1 MLEKHFKI
9 NLNNFFR
16 SIILIKFQSLGK
28 KSVKNKFYASLFSG
42 VVLVLTANSSHA
54 KPAPVK
60 SSRGII
66 HTRIMSHRLKPGE
79 SLADVYARVRAN
91 DAAYH
96 ELVSTNPAGT
106 HIATISSQTPLQPM
120 RNGNYR
126 FGQLSYNSRYNAHN
140 LVTSSGRSRF
150 FLRAPTQ
157 INTQHFRR
165 YGVKPVTSAQGT
177 IRSTLEAAGRNAGL
191 SPDVMEQLA
200 QIFAW
205 DIDFA
210 TDLHNGDRFT
220 VVYERGGF
228 DSSDEIVAA
237 EFINEGRTHRAVRYI
252 DQQGNTG
259 YYTPEGQSLQKSFL
273 STPVEYARISSHF
286 DLNRRHPILNRIRAH
301 KGVDYAA
308 RTGTPVKATGNGEVT
323 FVGRKGG
330 YGQTVIISH
339 GEHYETLYAHL
350 SDFKGGLQNGSR
362 VRQGEVI
369 GYVGQTGL
377 ATGPHLHYEFRVDG
391 EHRNPLTVTAQLS
404 RSLSDSG
411 VSINDFKMQTQR
423 MLSQLNQAKAKTLFA
438 RSYSRYN

>member
-1 MLEKHFKI
+1 M
-9 NLNNFFR
+9 
-16 SIILIKFQSLGK
+16 IKFQQLGK
-28 KSVKNKFYASLFSG
+28 TIVKNKIYASLFTG
-42 VVLVLTANSSHA
+42 MVLVFAATSGHA
-54 KPAPVK
+54 KSTKIK
-60 SSRGII
+60 SFRGVT

-79 SLADVYARVRAN
+79 TLADVYARVRAN
-91 DAAYH
+91 DAEYH
-96 ELVSTNPAGT
+96 ELVSANTSGT
-106 HIATISSQTPLQPM
+106 RIATISSQTPLQSM
-120 RNGNYR
+120 RTSYG
-126 FGQLSYNSRYNAHN
+126 FGRLSYNDRYDAHGIS
-140 LVTSSGRSRF
+140 TTGRSRF
-150 FLRAPTQ
+150 FLRPPTK

-165 YGVKPVTSAQGT
+165 YGTRPVTSAQGT
-177 IRSTLEAAGRNAGL
+177 IRSTLAAAGRSAGL

-220 VVYERGGF
+220 VVYEKGGF
-228 DSSDEIVAA
+228 DSDDEIVAA
-237 EFINEGRTHRAVRYI
+237 EFTNEGRTHRAVRYI

-259 YYTPEGQSLQKSFL
+259 YYTPEGLSLQKSFL
-273 STPVEYARISSHF
+273 STPVDYARISSHF

-308 RTGTPVKATGNGEVT
+308 RTGTPIKATGNGEVT
-323 FVGRKGG
+323 FLGRKGG

-350 SDFKGGLQNGSR
+350 SDFKNGLQNGSH

-369 GYVGQTGL
+369 GYVGQSGL

-404 RSLSDSG
+404 RPLPANSASMT
-411 VSINDFKMQTQR
+411 DFKMQTQR
-423 MLSQLNQAKAKTLFA
+423 TLAQLNQAKAKTLFA

>member
-1 MLEKHFKI
+1 LT
-9 NLNNFFR
+9 
-16 SIILIKFQSLGK
+16 SIQQLGK
-28 KSVKNKFYASLFSG
+28 TNVKKKICASLFTGMVLIFAATSG
-42 VVLVLTANSSHA
+42 YA
-54 KPAPVK
+54 KPAKIKFP
-60 SSRGII
+60 RGVT
-66 HTRIMSHRLKPGE
+66 HTRIMSLRLKPGE
-79 SLADVYARVRAN
+79 TLSDVYARVRAN
-91 DAAYH
+91 NAEYH
-96 ELVSTNPAGT
+96 ELVSANPDGT
-106 HIATISSQTPLQPM
+106 RIATISSETPLQPLRM
-120 RNGNYR
+120 SGSR
-126 FGQLSYNSRYNAHN
+126 FGQLSYRDRYDARNI
-140 LVTSSGRSRF
+140 TTPGRSRF
-150 FLRAPTQ
+150 FLRPPTK

-165 YGVKPVTSAQGT
+165 YGVKPITSAQGT
-177 IRSTLEAAGRNAGL
+177 IRSTLEAAGRSAGL
-191 SPDVMEQLA
+191 SSDVMEQLA

-210 TDLHNGDRFT
+210 ADLHHGDRFT

-228 DSSDEIVAA
+228 DTSDEIVAA
-237 EFINEGRTHRAVRYI
+237 EFINEGRMHRAVRYI

-308 RTGTPVKATGNGEVT
+308 RTGTPIKATGNGEVN
-323 FVGRKGG
+323 FLGRKGG
-330 YGQTVIISH
+330 YGQTVVISH

-350 SDFKGGLQNGSR
+350 SDFKAGLQNGSH
-362 VRQGEVI
+362 VRQGEII

-404 RSLSDSG
+404 RSLPNNSTSMT
-411 VSINDFKMQTQR
+411 DFKMQTQR
-423 MLSQLNQAKAKTLFA
+423 TLAQLNQAKAKTLFA